1 MIRSIKLLLMA
12 MLPAI
17 CGAAAAQSYPGK
29 PIRMLA
35 AEAGGGADLIA
46 RLVAQ
51 GMGATLGQQVL
62 IENRGGSAVIPAQIV
77 AKAAPDGYTL
87 LFYGT
92 NVWLL
97 PFLQDDLPYDPVK
110 DLAPITMVAVSPNVL
125 VVHPSVP
132 ANSVKELIAMA
143 RAQPGALNYA
153 SGGNGSSSQLAAELF
168 KSMAGVEIVRVSYK
182 GSGPALNDVVAGRVQ
197 VMFPN
202 AASVTQH
209 VKSGKLKA
217 LAVAS
222 GKASALAPGLPTV
235 AATGLPGYEYAASY
249 GMFSSG
255 GTPAAIINLL
265 NQHVAQVLARDDV
278 KQKLSNSGAEPV
290 GNSPAEFGATVRSD
304 MTRLG
309 KVIRDAGIKGE

>member
-1 MIRSIKLLLMA
+1 MIRSIKLLLMG

-222 GKASALAPGLPTV
+222 GKPSALSPGLPTV

>member
-1 MIRSIKLLLMA
+1 
-12 MLPAI
+12 
-17 CGAAAAQSYPGK
+17 
-29 PIRMLA
+29 
-35 AEAGGGADLIA
+35 
-46 RLVAQ
+46 
-51 GMGATLGQQVL
+51 
-62 IENRGGSAVIPAQIV
+62 
-77 AKAAPDGYTL
+77 
-87 LFYGT
+87 
-92 NVWLL
+92 
-97 PFLQDDLPYDPVK
+97 
-110 DLAPITMVAVSPNVL
+110 MVAVSPNVL

-222 GKASALAPGLPTV
+222 GKPSALSPGLPTV